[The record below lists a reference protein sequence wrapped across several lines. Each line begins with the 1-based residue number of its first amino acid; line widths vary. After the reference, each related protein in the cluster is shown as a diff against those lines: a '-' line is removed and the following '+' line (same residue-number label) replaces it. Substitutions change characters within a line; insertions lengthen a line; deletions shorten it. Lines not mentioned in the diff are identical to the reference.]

1 MKNKP
6 LLMVLAA
13 SVPLTLLLFQTQ
25 QVTAAEQTTA
35 ASPALTR
42 FTRDALQDNP
52 RVQAANAAVD
62 ASRARERAA
71 GQALFN
77 PELELDAEKT
87 DVRTESI
94 GISQTIDWGDQRGAR
109 TTVAQFENKAVFAFF
124 QTVRQDLANQLL
136 AGLGE
141 YHTSKQ
147 INLLAEQKAGLMQDF
162 AQLATQRYKAGDL
175 NQVELDLAQLAANE
189 AQLQLAETSN
199 AVAQSLQSLYSITG
213 TATNN
218 WPSLPEQLPLLD
230 FKSVDVDTTLRSLPA
245 FRQAQASMSASRA
258 RVKVASS
265 ETTAN
270 PTIGV
275 RTGREGS
282 SSLTG
287 LTLSIPLFV
296 RNNFQAEVAAASADA
311 IEAERQAEHA
321 WRVSNAQLIST
332 AKTYALTYKAWQQ
345 WLATGKTP
353 LQRRI
358 SLLKKLWKA
367 GELSTTDYLVQLRQ
381 TLDTQ
386 AAAVSL
392 QGQLWQS
399 WFGWLA
405 ASGNTTTWLGLETS
419 PAK

>member
-1 MKNKP
+1 MVIAVSVQVSV
-6 LLMVLAA
+6 LMMP
-13 SVPLTLLLFQTQ
+13 SGT
-25 QVTAAEQTTA
+25 VTADEVLTS

-42 FTRDALQDNP
+42 FARNALQDNP
-52 RVQAANAAVD
+52 RVQAASAAVD
-62 ASRARERAA
+62 ASRARQVAA
-71 GQALFN
+71 GKALYN

-87 DVRTESI
+87 DIRTETI
-94 GISQTIDWGDQRGAR
+94 GVSQTIDWGDQRGAR
-109 TTVAQFENKAVFAFF
+109 TEVAQYESKAVLAGF
-124 QTVRQDLANQLL
+124 QFVRQELANQLITGL
-136 AGLGE
+136 AE
-141 YHTSKQ
+141 YHASKQ
-147 INLLAEQKAGLMQDF
+147 LNLLAQRKSQLMQDF
-162 AQLATQRYKAGDL
+162 ADLASQRYKAGDL

-189 AQLQLAETSN
+189 ALLQLAETSN

-213 TATNN
+213 SATNE

-230 FKSVDVDTTLRSLPA
+230 FSSVDVDSTLRRLPE
-245 FRQAQASMSASRA
+245 FQQAQASMSASRS
-258 RVKVASS
+258 RIKVATS

-270 PTIGV
+270 PTIGI
-275 RTGREGS
+275 RGGREGS
-282 SSLTG
+282 ESLAG
-287 LTLSIPLFV
+287 VTLSIPLFV
-296 RNNFQAEVAAASADA
+296 RNNFQAEVTAANADA
-311 IEAERQAEHA
+311 IESERQAEHA
-321 WRVSNAQLIST
+321 WRVSSARLISS
-332 AKTYALTYKAWQQ
+332 AKTYSVTRKAWQQ

-358 SLLKKLWKA
+358 TLLKRLWKT

-405 ASGNTTTWLGLETS
+405 ASGNTTNWLGLETS